1 MKSCPRC
8 KSEELRKAGV
18 VLKRQRYECKS
29 CHYHFTTTSTGK
41 PEELKRQALALYL
54 EGLGFRSIGR
64 ILNVSHVAVYYW
76 IKQFGENA
84 QELSSNTGIE
94 VVEMDEMHTYIAS
107 KKNTHGYGLPLT
119 VRANDLSTVT
129 SVQEAAKQVKNSGKT
144 FTTK

>member
-8 KSEELRKAGV
+8 KSEDLRKAGI
-18 VLKRQRYECKS
+18 VLKRQRYECKL

-64 ILNVSHVAVYYW
+64 ILKVSHVAVYYW
-76 IKQFGENA
+76 IKQFGKNSE
-84 QELSSNTGIE
+84 ELQSRAAIE

-119 VRANDLSTVT
+119 VRANSSSTVK
-129 SVQEAAKQVKNSGKT
+129 SVHEAQKQAKSSGKT
-144 FTTK
+144 FRIQ